1 MFVSTKQKRITTLA
15 RDNPAMAFTSL
26 NHHMDYQWL
35 YQAYQLTRKD
45 GATGVDG
52 QTAEMYE
59 RQLEYNLLNLLDRIK
74 SGRYRAPAVKR
85 SYIDKGNGQ
94 KRPLGIPTFEDKIA
108 QRAVVMLLEPIY
120 EQDFYNGSFGF
131 RKQRS
136 SHEALCS
143 LRENIMRNGAY
154 WVLDV
159 DIQKY
164 FDTIDHGQLRQFLAR
179 RVADGV
185 VRKLIDKWLKAG
197 ILESGELVYPTQ
209 GTPQGGVISPLLA
222 NIYLHYVL
230 DNWFT
235 QTVQPRMRGRCNLTR
250 FADDFVMVFSVH
262 EDCNK
267 VEAVL
272 SKRFERFGLTLHP
285 EKTRC
290 VDFRP
295 YCRKENKR
303 NGNPVSFDFLGF
315 THFWGTSRRGNTV
328 VYQKTAKGR
337 IARTLKSFNQY
348 CQKYRHKS
356 LGEQY
361 IALNRKLRGHY
372 AYFGITGNAKA
383 LSTILHRVKKIWHK
397 WLSRR
402 SQKSH
407 ITWEK
412 FNLLLDRFALAPP
425 KIYHR
430 YSYGRRLVNQ

>member
-1 MFVSTKQKRITTLA
+1 
-15 RDNPAMAFTSL
+15 
-26 NHHMDYQWL
+26 MDYNWL

-59 RQLEYNLLNLLDRIK
+59 RQLESNLLNLLDRIK
-74 SGRYRAPAVKR
+74 SGRYRAPAVR
-85 SYIDKGNGQ
+85 RTYIDKGKGQ
-94 KRPLGIPTFEDKIA
+94 KRPLGIPTFEDKIV

-120 EQDFYNGSFGF
+120 EQDFYNCSFGF
-131 RKQRS
+131 RKKRS
-136 SHEALCS
+136 AHEALRS
-143 LRENIMRNGAY
+143 LRENIMRDRAY

-230 DNWFT
+230 DDWFA
-235 QTVQPRMRGRCNLTR
+235 QTVQPRMGGRCSLTR
-250 FADDFVMVFSVH
+250 FADDFVMVFANQ
-262 EDCNK
+262 EDCTR

-272 SKRFERFGLTLHP
+272 PKRFDRFGLRLHP
-285 EKTRC
+285 EKTRR

-295 YCRKENKR
+295 YYRRENKR
-303 NGNPVSFDFLGF
+303 NGIPVSCDFPGF
-315 THFWGTSRRGNTV
+315 THFWGTSRKGNTV

-337 IARTLKSFNQY
+337 IARTLRSFNQY
-348 CQKYRHKS
+348 CRKFRHIP
-356 LGEQY
+356 LNEQY
-361 IALNRKLRGHY
+361 AALNRKLRGHY
-372 AYFGITGNAKA
+372 AYFGITGNAKS
-383 LSTILHRVKKIWHK
+383 LDTVHHKVKKIWHK

-412 FNLLLDRFALAPP
+412 FNLLLDRFPLTPP
-425 KIYHR
+425 KIHHR
-430 YSYGRRLVNQ
+430 YSYSRRLANQSLMLRTQQNLPCFRA

>member
-1 MFVSTKQKRITTLA
+1 
-15 RDNPAMAFTSL
+15 MAFTSL
-26 NHHMDYQWL
+26 NHHIDYQWL

-59 RQLEYNLLNLLDRIK
+59 RQLESNLLNLLDRIK

-94 KRPLGIPTFEDKIA
+94 KRPLGIPTFEDKIV

-120 EQDFYNGSFGF
+120 EQDFYNCSFGF

-136 SHEALCS
+136 AHEAVRS
-143 LRENIMRNGAY
+143 LRENVMRDGAY
-154 WVLDV
+154 WVLDA

-164 FDTIDHGQLRQFLAR
+164 FDTIDHAQLRQFLAR
-179 RVADGV
+179 RVVDGV

-197 ILESGELVYPTQ
+197 ILEFGELVYPTQ

-230 DNWFT
+230 DDWFAK
-235 QTVQPRMRGRCNLTR
+235 TVQPRMKGKNSLTR
-250 FADDFVMVFSVH
+250 FADDFVMVFANQ
-262 EDCNK
+262 EDCTR

-272 SKRFERFGLTLHP
+272 PKRFERYGLTLHP

-295 YCRKENKR
+295 HCRKENKR
-303 NGNPVSFDFLGF
+303 NGIPVSFDFLGF
-315 THFWGTSRRGNTV
+315 THFWGTSRKGNTV
-328 VYQKTAKGR
+328 VFQKTAKGR
-337 IARTLKSFNQY
+337 IAKTLKSFNEY
-348 CQKYRHKS
+348 CRKFRHETLS
-356 LGEQY
+356 EQY
-361 IALNRKLRGHY
+361 ATLNRKLRGHY

-383 LSTILHRVKKIWHK
+383 LNLVHHQVQKIWHK

-412 FNLLLDRFALAPP
+412 FNLLLDRFPLTPP
-425 KIYHR
+425 KIHHR
-430 YSYGRRLVNQ
+430 YSYSRRLVNQ

>member
-1 MFVSTKQKRITTLA
+1 
-15 RDNPAMAFTSL
+15 MAFTSL
-26 NHHMDYQWL
+26 NHHIDYYWL

-59 RQLEYNLLNLLDRIK
+59 RQLESNLLNLLDRIK

-94 KRPLGIPTFEDKIA
+94 KRPLGIPTFEDKIV

-120 EQDFYNGSFGF
+120 EQDFYNCSFGF

-136 SHEALCS
+136 AHEAVRS
-143 LRENIMRNGAY
+143 LRENIMRDGAY

-164 FDTIDHGQLRQFLAR
+164 FDTIDHVQLRQFIAR
-179 RVADGV
+179 RVVDGV

-197 ILESGELVYPTQ
+197 ILESGKLVYPTQ

-230 DNWFT
+230 DDWFAK
-235 QTVQPRMRGRCNLTR
+235 TVQPRMKRKSSLTR
-250 FADDFVMVFSVH
+250 FADDFVMVFANQ
-262 EDCNK
+262 EDCTRA
-267 VEAVL
+267 EAVL
-272 SKRFERFGLTLHP
+272 PKRFERYGLTLHP

-295 YCRKENKR
+295 HCRKENKR
-303 NGNPVSFDFLGF
+303 NGIPVSFDFLGF
-315 THFWGTSRRGNTV
+315 THFWGSSRKGNTV
-328 VYQKTAKGR
+328 VFQKTAKGR
-337 IARTLKSFNQY
+337 IAKTLKSFNEY
-348 CQKYRHKS
+348 CRKFRHETLS
-356 LGEQY
+356 EQY
-361 IALNRKLRGHY
+361 ARLNRKLRGHY

-383 LSTILHRVKKIWHK
+383 LDTVHYQVKKIWHK

-412 FNLLLDRFALAPP
+412 FNLLLDRFPLAPP
-425 KIYHR
+425 KIHHR
-430 YSYGRRLVNQ
+430 YSYSRRLVNQ